1 MGKRFLERVEG
12 KELLFF
18 SMGTML
24 LLLAGALAMASP
36 KELLEGMRTIILS
49 RDALITDYFEL
60 AGVGAAFLNA
70 AFVLGMGILLIWR
83 QRIPFTGLTM
93 AVLFINA
100 GFALFG
106 KNPVNVLPIIFG
118 TWLYAKLHRT
128 KMSRYV
134 YTALF
139 GSCLA
144 PMVTEMIYLL
154 PFSLWINFL
163 CAVAVGILIGFVLP
177 PLSMHTASM
186 HMGYNLFN
194 VGFAAGLLAF
204 VMVCILQ
211 SFGLESDS
219 VFIWKSGR
227 EMWMAESMYLYFLL
241 TFLLGLLLNRGD
253 WKPLLKLMRHPG
265 RAVADFVLM
274 DGIGSTLMNMGIVG
288 GICLTYILLIG
299 GDLSGPV
306 VGAILTA
313 FGFASFGVHAK
324 NYLPVLGGVFLST
337 FFNHMAPTTPG
348 IQIGAIFA
356 VGLAPV
362 AGQFGIP
369 AGILAGMLHAVVV
382 VCTSSFYEGLNLYN
396 NGFSTGIVA
405 IVIVPMLESFIKG
418 FKLRHKKREVEE

>member
-1 MGKRFLERVEG
+1 MGERFLERIKG

-18 SMGTML
+18 SIVTML
-24 LLLAGALAMASP
+24 LLLAGAFVMASP

-49 RDALITDYFEL
+49 RDALITDYFEI

-70 AFVLGMGILLIWR
+70 ALVLGMGILLIWR
-83 QRIPFTGLTM
+83 QGIPFAGLTM

-118 TWLYAKLHRT
+118 TLLYAKLHRT

-154 PFSLWINFL
+154 PFSLWINSL

-177 PLSMHTASM
+177 PLSTHTATM

-211 SFGLESDS
+211 SFGFESDS
-219 VFIWKSGR
+219 VFIWKSGK
-227 EMWMAESMYLYFLL
+227 EVWMAVSMYLYFLL
-241 TFLLGLLLNRGD
+241 TFLFGFFLNRGD

-265 RAVADFVLM
+265 RAVTDFVLM
-274 DGIGSTLMNMGIVG
+274 DGIGTTMMNMGIVG
-288 GICLTYILLIG
+288 SICLTYILLIG

-313 FGFASFGVHAK
+313 FGFAGFGVHAK
-324 NYLPVLGGVFLST
+324 NYLPVLAGVFLST
-337 FFNHMAPTTPG
+337 FFNHMVPTTPG

-396 NGFSTGIVA
+396 SGFSTGIVA

-418 FKLRHKKREVEE
+418 YKLRHKKKEIEE